1 MFPLYFPLLVPA
13 GPVEILGHRVVWSLV
28 FLTGV
33 LLIRR
38 RWAWVRSLVR
48 DRRRMLLLLVAS
60 TVIAVNWGVYIW
72 AVNTGHVIEA
82 SLGYF
87 INPLVTVL
95 IGIVAF
101 RERLRPAQWSAVSLG
116 LLAVLVL
123 TAGYGR
129 VPWVGL
135 VLAVSFATYGVV
147 KKVVGMPAVESL
159 SVEAVVLILP
169 SLLYLGWLE
178 ANGQAAF
185 GHEGPGHLALMAG
198 LGVITAVPLLLFG
211 AAAPR
216 VPLSTLGLLQYIT
229 PVMQFALGVVV
240 FNEQL
245 TPLRIAGF
253 TLVWLAL
260 VVFSIDGVRNAR
272 RDSAAI
278 AAVPA

>member
-1 MFPLYFPLLVPA
+1 ML
-13 GPVEILGHRVVWSLV
+13 WSLV
-28 FLTGV
+28 FLSLV
-33 LLIRR
+33 LLVRR
-38 RWAWVRSLVR
+38 RWAWVSSLVH
-48 DRRRMLLLLVAS
+48 DRRRLLLLLVAS

-72 AVNTGHVIEA
+72 AVNSGHVVEA

-101 RERLRPAQWSAVSLG
+101 RERLRIAQWSAVALG
-116 LLAVLVL
+116 FLAVLVL
-123 TAGYGR
+123 TFGYGR

-159 SVEAVVLILP
+159 SVEAVLLIVP
-169 SLLYLGWLE
+169 SLVYLGWLE
-178 ANGQAAF
+178 QDGQAAF

-216 VPLSTLGLLQYIT
+216 VPLTTLGLLQYIT
-229 PVMQFALGVVV
+229 PVMQFGIGVLV
-240 FNEQL
+240 FNETL

-253 TLVWLAL
+253 SLVWLAL
-260 VVFSIDGVRNAR
+260 VVFSIDGLRNAR
-272 RDSAAI
+272 REVGTP
-278 AAVPA
+278 AVVPT